1 MRYYKQVFAG
11 FNPDRPIIEVVETVE
26 SADLRTLGFS
36 LRYAIDRISEQE
48 IQSVRRIGEEYRTY
62 EFPKLYMA
70 VSHIVDGKLIKLTK
84 DCKCISHM
92 SPYPAYQMTH
102 HARNLAEGLIDDL
115 TGQGALGYRT
125 MIAVMSSSELRVH

>member
-11 FNPDRPIIEVVETVE
+11 FNQDRPIIEVVETVE
-26 SADLRTLGFS
+26 SADLMTLGFS
-36 LRYAIDRISEQE
+36 MRYAIDRISEQE
-48 IQSVRRIGEEYRTY
+48 IQSVRQVGVEYRTY

-70 VSHIVDGKLIKLTK
+70 VSHILDGKEIKTTK
-84 DCKCISHM
+84 ECGCMSHI
-92 SPYPAYQMTH
+92 SPYPSYQMTH

-125 MIAVMSSSELRVH
+125 MVAVMATTELRVH